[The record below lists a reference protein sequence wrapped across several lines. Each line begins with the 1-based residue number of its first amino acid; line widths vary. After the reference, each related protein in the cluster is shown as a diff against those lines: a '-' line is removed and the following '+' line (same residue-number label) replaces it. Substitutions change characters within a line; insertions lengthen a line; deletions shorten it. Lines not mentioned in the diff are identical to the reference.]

1 MSDSMQRAAEHGS
14 GTGRPTKAAL
24 YVVATPIGNLGDLTF
39 RALEVLK
46 KVEVIAA
53 EDTRVTSKL
62 LNHYAIASKRL
73 IALHEH
79 NEQRTA
85 PAIIEQLEAG
95 RSVALVSD
103 AGTPAISDPG
113 ARLVAAVREAGFSV
127 VPIPGPNAAAAALS
141 ASGLADAH
149 FLFYGFLP
157 AKTGERRKA
166 IEALAALPYTLVFY
180 EAPHRALETVADLAA
195 VLGPE
200 RGIVIAREITKLF
213 ETIHVCALGE
223 AQTWLGADSDR
234 VKGEF
239 VLIVQRAPER
249 GDTGLDHATQVLK
262 ILLEELPVRQAA
274 ALAARISG
282 ARKNEL
288 YALALELRRNTDD
301 APVAD
306 RGS

>member
-1 MSDSMQRAAEHGS
+1 MSESMQRAAEHGS

-46 KVEVIAA
+46 KVDVIAA

-127 VPIPGPNAAAAALS
+127 IPIPGPNAACCA
-141 ASGLADAH
+141 
-149 FLFYGFLP
+149 FC
-157 AKTGERRKA
+157 ER
-166 IEALAALPYTLVFY
+166 
-180 EAPHRALETVADLAA
+180 
-195 VLGPE
+195 
-200 RGIVIAREITKLF
+200 ARR
-213 ETIHVCALGE
+213 CAF
-223 AQTWLGADSDR
+223 S
-234 VKGEF
+234 
-239 VLIVQRAPER
+239 
-249 GDTGLDHATQVLK
+249 
-262 ILLEELPVRQAA
+262 LLWIFACEN
-274 ALAARISG
+274 G
-282 ARKNEL
+282 
-288 YALALELRRNTDD
+288 
-301 APVAD
+301 
-306 RGS
+306 